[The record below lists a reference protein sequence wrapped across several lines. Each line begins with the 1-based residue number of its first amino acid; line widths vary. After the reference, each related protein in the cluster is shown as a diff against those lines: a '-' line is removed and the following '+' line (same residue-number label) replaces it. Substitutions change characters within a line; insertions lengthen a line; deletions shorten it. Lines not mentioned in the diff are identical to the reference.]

1 MKFFLIELLYTVP
14 IEKIDE
20 AVVEHRNFLQTLY
33 DKGILLLSGPKEP
46 RIGGVILGKSKSLQ
60 EIQDIFQNDPFQKY
74 DYASYKFTE
83 FSPVKRQTFLED
95 WIQQK

>member
-14 IEKIDE
+14 LEKIDG

-46 RIGGVILGKSKSLQ
+46 RVGGLIVGKSKSLQ
-60 EIQDIFQNDPFQKY
+60 EIQDIFRNDPFQKY
-74 DYASYKFTE
+74 DFANYKFTE
-83 FSPVKRQTFLED
+83 FSPVKHQAYIAD
-95 WIQQK
+95 WIGQK